1 MGKCEHGYV
10 VIWRKEGRLLL
21 GIFIYAC
28 SVRSGV
34 VDALPK
40 ATCSHVWDSMV
51 HHCSASADSVKRFTL
66 NFNWPGGGGG

>member
-1 MGKCEHGYV
+1 MGGERQCTSTGLASSQH
-10 VIWRKEGRLLL
+10 R
-21 GIFIYAC
+21 IFIYAC

-40 ATCSHVWDSMV
+40 ATCSHVWDSLV
-51 HHCSASADSVKRFTL
+51 HHCSTSADSVKRFTL